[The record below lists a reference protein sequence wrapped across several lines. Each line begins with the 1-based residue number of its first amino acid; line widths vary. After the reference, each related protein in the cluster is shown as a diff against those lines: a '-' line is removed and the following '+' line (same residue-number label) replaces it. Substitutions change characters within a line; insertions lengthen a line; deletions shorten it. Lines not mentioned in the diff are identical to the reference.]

1 MYPGTKDFL
10 MLLCLY
16 DLSNPFDGWAKHFF
30 FNGIESDHLAM
41 LRWLKCNYLFFS
53 AIVCCSLNGSL
64 AQNNQGCSGE
74 KA

>member
-1 MYPGTKDFL
+1 

-30 FNGIESDHLAM
+30 FNGIESDHL
-41 LRWLKCNYLFFS
+41 KCKYLIFS
-53 AIVCCSLNGSL
+53 AIVCCSLIGSS

-74 KA
+74 KAWQLN